1 MAITKCPIE
10 MPPVNQFT
18 VAPRALSQHRRTSDW
33 MVHSLA

>member
-1 MAITKCPIE
+1 VQT
-10 MPPVNQFT
+10 VRGFT